1 MSTAN
6 TEATEDLCPN
16 CTKVGLP
23 IFPLRYAIARND
35 ATVTE
40 KAPALKAP
48 FGAGVSSIALP
59 SASASYTL
67 RTLREGYL
75 YMFNEARGE
84 WKAFEVD
91 RHGVLFEFDIRKP
104 APAPADE
111 DDDYREVCSR
121 DGNPPLSGCVVIPD
135 ASKAGKVWF
144 GFTTIPWTRRTWEKN
159 KLQKNREKH
168 MRWIDVG
175 KWISSGGEEQPHL
188 APLSRLKESVGE
200 FAMTPPP
207 PPPGSGETEAQR
219 QAREQR
225 NEAARQANPGNP
237 TIELAPVTVVA
248 ADCPAFD
255 FSLFD
260 FHHRI
265 HEAEDLLAA
274 AQAAGERGRVH
285 TGGSK
290 GFVPAMIALTD
301 PGALGSELNELAKE
315 KTRDWLDE
323 PQRKR
328 RHESATM
335 IEAIRQAVQNGGEIN
350 ESESRKTTVGIL
362 GAIMPATVGT
372 ALGGKPGIA
381 GVAEGMRRAG
391 RLSPKDL
398 DEIHERSWKKYRKM
412 YDHAAVDNYFRK
424 EFPAEMDA
432 FAKANIA
439 PLDQAYIGW
448 LGSPMLRDWMNLNAD
463 ETDLR
468 SGLAYAHALYV
479 VIQDALGRT
488 NVCRYMGECFQ
499 LDPTSENAIFSR
511 AMVFNQDE
519 LASAWAEA
527 SAGTPAPATGWDGVV
542 NRLWSGFNALL
553 TSKGEGVA
561 EAAKKMLSSYM
572 YEYSA
577 VLSQRLH
584 AVFDATTGELI
595 AGTVERRAIVIIG
608 AAAKVDSPRGT
619 LVTVRSRM
627 TEMQAMYVASG
638 VAEAASSGRPSFNT
652 GDNVRDAF
660 QPGAK
665 RVTMQGI
672 IVVDEHAT
680 LRAQGVVDLVPEQM
694 QRQLQR
700 NLHRGIV
707 LEGGAH
713 VASALLSLWTL
724 TVAYRDFEKQN
735 GVPLN
740 AVTTN
745 YVGACAATAGAT
757 LEGIG
762 ALLKATR
769 FGNAALPA
777 FAARLMPKVASR
789 AAAASLLGRLA
800 GAVGGIITGLLLI
813 NEGVEDF
820 SLNPV
825 YGITI
830 IISGASIIVISCL
843 VAAMVI
849 SGMVG
854 FILALLVA
862 LFSLIVGFL
871 KSDEIERWLDKT
883 INFGNN
889 ESGVFS
895 DERAQFDAIRAL
907 GS

>member
-1 MSTAN
+1 MNTAN
-6 TEATEDLCPN
+6 TKATEDLCPN

-35 ATVTE
+35 ASVKE
-40 KAPALKAP
+40 KAPELKAP
-48 FGAGVSSIALP
+48 FGEGVTSIALP

-104 APAPADE
+104 APAPAD
-111 DDDYREVCSR
+111 DDNYREVCSR
-121 DGNPPLSGCVVIPD
+121 DGNPPLSGCVVVPD

-200 FAMTPPP
+200 FAMTPPLP
-207 PPPGSGETEAQR
+207 SAGETEAER

-225 NEAARQANPGNP
+225 NEAARRADPKNP
-237 TIELAPVTVVA
+237 TIELEPVTVVA
-248 ADCPAFD
+248 ADYPAFN

-260 FHHRI
+260 FHNRA

-315 KTRDWLDE
+315 KTRDWLNN

-335 IEAIRQAVQNGGEIN
+335 IEAVRQAVQNGGEIN
-350 ESESRKTTVGIL
+350 ESEARKTTVGIL

-391 RLSPKDL
+391 RLSPRDL
-398 DEIHERSWKKYRKM
+398 DEVHERSWKKYRKM
-412 YDHAAVDNYFRK
+412 YNHAAVDNYFRK
-424 EFPAEMDA
+424 EFPGELDA

-468 SGLAYAHALYV
+468 SGLAYAHTLFV

-488 NVCRYMGECFQ
+488 KVCKYMGECFQ

-511 AMVFNQDE
+511 AMIFNQDK

-527 SAGTPAPATGWDGVV
+527 ANDVPTPASGWDGVV

-553 TSKGEGVA
+553 TSAGEGIA

-595 AGTVERRAIVIIG
+595 AGVVERRAIVIIG

-619 LVTVRSRM
+619 LITVRSRM

-638 VAEAASSGRPSFNT
+638 VAEAAASGRPSFNT
-652 GDNVRDAF
+652 GDNIRDAF
-660 QPGAK
+660 QPGGK

-672 IVVDEHAT
+672 IMVDEHIA
-680 LRAQGVVDLVPEQM
+680 LRTQGVVDLLPEQM
-694 QRQLQR
+694 QGQLQR
-700 NLHRGIV
+700 NLRRGIV
-707 LEGGAH
+707 LEGSTH
-713 VASALLSLWTL
+713 IASALLSLWTL
-724 TVAYRDFEKQN
+724 TVAYRDFDKQK
-735 GVPLN
+735 GGALS
-740 AVTTN
+740 AVTAN
-745 YVGACAATAGAT
+745 YIGACAATAGAT

-769 FGNAALPA
+769 FGNAALPS
-777 FAARLMPKVASR
+777 FASRLMPELASR
-789 AAAASLLGRLA
+789 AAVVSLFGRLA
-800 GAVGGIITGLLLI
+800 GAAGGAITGLLMMY
-813 NEGVEDF
+813 EGASD
-820 SLNPV
+820 LALDPV
-825 YGITI
+825 YGITMI
-830 IISGASIIVISCL
+830 ILGGGIIWVSYL
-843 VAAMVI
+843 VA
-849 SGMVG
+849 S
-854 FILALLVA
+854 LALTGPMGFLVALLIA
-862 LFSLIVGFL
+862 LFSLVVGFM
-871 KSDEIERWLDKT
+871 KKDAIERWLDKA
-883 INFGNN
+883 IDFGNHAKG
-889 ESGVFS
+889 SFS
-895 DERAQFDAIRAL
+895 SEKTQWDEMRAL
-907 GS
+907 GSN